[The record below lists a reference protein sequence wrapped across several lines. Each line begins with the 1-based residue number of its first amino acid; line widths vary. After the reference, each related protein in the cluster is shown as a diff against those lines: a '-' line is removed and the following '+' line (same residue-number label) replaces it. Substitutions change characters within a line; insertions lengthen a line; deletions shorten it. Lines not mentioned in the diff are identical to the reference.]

1 MYGNYKHN
9 PLLVMDFKNVDGGD
23 ESEKNLVLPCK
34 AIRAVIYTK
43 LNSQQKVDLCDEWK
57 WSKFT

>member
-57 WSKFT
+57 